1 MMAQPRTVFL
11 MYHEL
16 ELPDRPLCQSEP
28 GYVRYILFAQDFL
41 AQMEH
46 LKMANWRG
54 VSVTSALGFRDT
66 RSVAITFDD
75 GCESD
80 LLTAAPILRK
90 LDFGATFYVT
100 SGFLG
105 RRGYMSPAQLRELSD
120 LGFEIGCHSMTHAHL
135 NDLDDAGLHREIIDA
150 KLQLEQIIGKP
161 IEHFSCPGGRYNHRV
176 AQIVREAGY
185 RSMATSRTYANS
197 PSTDRFELGRIPVMR
212 GSTLNTFEE
221 IYRGDGLWRLT
232 MRNAIRDSAKRVL
245 GNSFYDRVR
254 SFILH
259 AGKSH

>member
-1 MMAQPRTVFL
+1 MAQPRTVFL

-54 VSVTSALGFRDT
+54 VSVTEALGFRDT

-80 LLTAAPILRK
+80 LLTSAPILRK
-90 LDFGATFYVT
+90 LNFGATFYVT

-105 RRGYMSPAQLRELSD
+105 RRGYMSPAQVRELSD

-135 NDLDDAGLHREIIDA
+135 NDLDDARLHREIIDA
-150 KLQLEQIIGKP
+150 KLQLEQITGKP
-161 IEHFSCPGGRYNHRV
+161 VEHFSCPGGRYNRRAVQIARV
-176 AQIVREAGY
+176 AGY
-185 RSMATSRTYANS
+185 RSMATSRSYANS
-197 PSTDRFELGRIPVMR
+197 PSTDTFELGRIPVMR
-212 GSTLNTFEE
+212 DTTLNTFEKLC
-221 IYRGDGLWRLT
+221 RRDGLWSVA
-232 MRNAIRDSAKRVL
+232 MQNAVREGAKRLL
-245 GNSFYDRVR
+245 GNAFYDRIR
-254 SFILH
+254 SLALH
-259 AGKSH
+259 RGKYR

>member
-1 MMAQPRTVFL
+1 MAQPRTVFL

-46 LKMANWRG
+46 LKMANWQG
-54 VSVTSALGFRDT
+54 VSVAAALGFRDT
-66 RSVAITFDD
+66 QSVAITFDD

-90 LDFGATFYVT
+90 LDFGATFYIT
-100 SGFLG
+100 AGFLG
-105 RRGYMSPAQLRELSD
+105 RRGYMSPAQLRELSS

-135 NDLDDAGLHREIIDA
+135 NDLDDAGLHREVIDA
-150 KLQLEQIIGKP
+150 KLQLEQIIGKR

-176 AQIVREAGY
+176 AQIVRDAGY
-185 RSMATSRTYANS
+185 RSMATSRAFANS

-212 GSTLNTFEE
+212 ETTPNTFEE
-221 IYRGDGLWRLT
+221 LYRGEGLWRLT
-232 MRNAIRDSAKRVL
+232 MQNAIRESAKRLL

-259 AGKSH
+259 AGKAR